1 MKILFISPYLPSET
15 SGQAGAQA
23 IFRNIKVLAS
33 QHAISV
39 ITFFNSEENAKIQD
53 LEELGVNVIPVLYD
67 RNRRDLG
74 GILKSFK
81 HNFFPLI
88 KSILGIDIY
97 FIAKYN
103 RKGMNQA
110 IIKSFENFK
119 PDLIQIEYNVMHHYA
134 SCIPNVPKILFQHDI
149 STKVYMRGS
158 VNAISKRIRHK
169 HARLFKIA
177 NKLELTWM
185 KKFDQI
191 ITLTEEDKQFCISNW
206 KDLPAIEVIPPQVH
220 VNDIKLGKNR
230 SEICFVGSF
239 NREPNLQ
246 ALEMLLDQIFPPV
259 KNCNPDIVLKI
270 AGKYLPK
277 NLIEKVNST
286 GGVNY
291 HGFVNDIDSFIAS
304 SVLFVAPIFIGAG
317 LKMKLTHSL
326 ACGTPVLTTPIGA
339 EGIRISSENGLW
351 IEESPEAL
359 SSKCLGL
366 MKNELELKNAG
377 FRGKERVNMLF
388 SPDIV
393 KTKLNALYGTLI

>member
-1 MKILFISPYLPSET
+1 M
-15 SGQAGAQA
+15 
-23 IFRNIKVLAS
+23 LAS

-53 LEELGVNVIPVLYD
+53 LEKLGVNVIPVLYD
-67 RNRRDLG
+67 RNRRGLG

-88 KSILGIDIY
+88 KSFLGIDIY

-220 VNDIKLGKNR
+220 VNDIKWGKNR

-259 KNCNPDIVLKI
+259 KNYNPDIVLKI

-304 SVLFVAPIFIGAG
+304 SVLFVAPIFFGAG
-317 LKMKLTHSL
+317 L
-326 ACGTPVLTTPIGA
+326 
-339 EGIRISSENGLW
+339 
-351 IEESPEAL
+351 
-359 SSKCLGL
+359 
-366 MKNELELKNAG
+366 
-377 FRGKERVNMLF
+377 
-388 SPDIV
+388 
-393 KTKLNALYGTLI
+393 